1 MTPLPAP
8 TPNHAKRCQPQID
21 TLPHYP
27 TYIQLSIKVSSIPSS
42 ILTLSIYSMSNQ
54 NTYRGY
60 YAQAYSPYPTAN
72 GQQVVQHGQQ
82 VPAPQQQWH
91 NTG

>member
-1 MTPLPAP
+1 
-8 TPNHAKRCQPQID
+8 
-21 TLPHYP
+21 
-27 TYIQLSIKVSSIPSS
+27 
-42 ILTLSIYSMSNQ
+42 MSNQ